1 MVKRLPAMQETWV
14 LSLGQEDSLEKEMAT
29 HSSIIAWKIPW
40 MEEPGSYR
48 PWGCKKLDR
57 TEQLTLSL
65 SAFFMAQLSYPYMT
79 TGKTIALTIKTFVS
93 KIMSLLFNM
102 LSRFFI
108 TFLPRSKHLLI
119 SWLPSP
125 SVVIFRAQE
134 NKVFYCFHCFP
145 IYLL

>member
-93 KIMSLLFNM
+93 KVMSLLLICCLD
-102 LSRFFI
+102 LS
-108 TFLPRSKHLLI
+108 
-119 SWLPSP
+119 
-125 SVVIFRAQE
+125 
-134 NKVFYCFHCFP
+134 
-145 IYLL
+145 